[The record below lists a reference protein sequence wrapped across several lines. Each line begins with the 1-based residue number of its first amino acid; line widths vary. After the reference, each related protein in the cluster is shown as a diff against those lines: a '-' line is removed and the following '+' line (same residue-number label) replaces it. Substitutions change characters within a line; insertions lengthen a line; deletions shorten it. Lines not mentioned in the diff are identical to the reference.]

1 MNKNKIYG
9 NKSNNKEEASMG
21 MKEERP
27 QHTENENKRADKT
40 LRCELVKPFQWK
52 KKDLTKNVSNLNPCN
67 VYHCRE
73 CHKGEEMKRR
83 KSMSSEEEAKQY
95 PGVRKYKNF
104 KCPFR
109 CQYCRTYIIAKEEE
123 RCLEYAFNEELY
135 RERASRSNNNEN
147 EDIINVTKDTKDEVK
162 NKISNLNNS
171 DFIKINVPKDGN
183 CFYHAVLK
191 STGEQEDRNIEL
203 KHQVSDYIDV
213 TEYFLIRLFFLN
225 SNFFLRRDFFCF
237 FSRCNIQFR

>member
-1 MNKNKIYG
+1 MKVGIFKMDSMNKNKIYG

-147 EDIINVTKDTKDEVK
+147 EDIINVTKDTKD
-162 NKISNLNNS
+162 
-171 DFIKINVPKDGN
+171 
-183 CFYHAVLK
+183 
-191 STGEQEDRNIEL
+191 
-203 KHQVSDYIDV
+203 
-213 TEYFLIRLFFLN
+213 
-225 SNFFLRRDFFCF
+225 
-237 FSRCNIQFR
+237 

>member
-1 MNKNKIYG
+1 
-9 NKSNNKEEASMG
+9 
-21 MKEERP
+21 MKEEYS
-27 QHTENENKRADKT
+27 QHAENENKRTSKA
-40 LRCELVKPFQWK
+40 LRCDLVEPFQWK
-52 KKDLTKNVSNLNPCN
+52 KNDLKGSMNNLNPCN
-67 VYHCRE
+67 VLHCGE
-73 CHKGEEMKRR
+73 CHREEEMKRR
-83 KSMSSEEEAKQY
+83 KSVSSEGEIKQI
-95 PGVRKYKNF
+95 PRVKKYKNF

-162 NKISNLNNS
+162 NKISNLNNL

-183 CFYHAVLK
+183 CFYHAVFK

-203 KHQVSDYIDV
+203 RHQVSDYIDI
-213 TEYFLIRLFFLN
+213 TEYEGGDDIFKALGYESKQEYVFK
-225 SNFFLRRDFFCF
+225 S
-237 FSRCNIQFR
+237 SRKGEYTGAIEINCTC